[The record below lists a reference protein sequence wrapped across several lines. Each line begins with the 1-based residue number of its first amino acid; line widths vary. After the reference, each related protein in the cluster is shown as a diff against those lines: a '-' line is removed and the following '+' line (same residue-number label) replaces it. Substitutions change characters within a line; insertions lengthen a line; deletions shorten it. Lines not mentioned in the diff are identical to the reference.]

1 MNITNDLLSL
11 VGLNMVPFLAA
22 RKKHLLLKAFISP
35 KKAWDAKR
43 KDLERIEGLQRDDVE
58 LILSTKNKID
68 PKREIKKAE
77 KEDIKIITFRDT
89 SYPKALSLISDPP
102 LVLYVKGEVKETD
115 RLSVGIVGSRMAS
128 DYGKRVTRE
137 FVSELGKAG
146 FTIVSGLAKGIDA
159 EAHRTALKVGVR
171 TLAVLGCGIDVV
183 YPEENRKLFSEI
195 PSSGAIISEFP
206 FGTPPSKENFPQR
219 NRIIAGLSL
228 GIVVIEAAE
237 RSGALITARL
247 AIEEGREVFAV
258 PGPITSPL
266 SCGTNKLI
274 KDGAKLTDSSSEII
288 EELGPMIEKVME
300 E

>member
-11 VGLNMVPFLAA
+11 VGLNMLSGLAV
-22 RKKHLLLKAFISP
+22 RKKHLLLQHFSSP
-35 KKAWDAKR
+35 QKAWEAKR
-43 KDLERIEGLQRDDVE
+43 KELERVDGLQRDDVE
-58 LILSTKNKID
+58 LILSSKKRLD
-68 PKREIKKAE
+68 PKKEIKRAE
-77 KEDIKIITFRDT
+77 KEAVKIVTFQDNN
-89 SYPKALSLISDPP
+89 YPAALSMISDPP
-102 LVLYVKGEVKETD
+102 LVLYVRGEIKEQD

-128 DYGKRVTRE
+128 DYGRRVTKE
-137 FVSELGKAG
+137 FVSELGRAG

-159 EAHRTALKVGVR
+159 EAHRTALNVSAR
-171 TLAVLGCGIDVV
+171 TLAVLGCGIDII
-183 YPEENRKLFSEI
+183 YPTENKRLFSEI
-195 PSSGAIISEFP
+195 PSIGAIISEFP
-206 FGTPPSKENFPQR
+206 FGTNPSKENFPQR

-258 PGPITSPL
+258 PGPITSSL

-274 KDGAKLTDSSSEII
+274 KDGAKIISSCYEII

>member
-1 MNITNDLLSL
+1 
-11 VGLNMVPFLAA
+11 MVPFLAA

>member
-206 FGTPPSKENFPQR
+206 FGTPPSKE
-219 NRIIAGLSL
+219 
-228 GIVVIEAAE
+228 
-237 RSGALITARL
+237 T
-247 AIEEGREVFAV
+247 
-258 PGPITSPL
+258 
-266 SCGTNKLI
+266 
-274 KDGAKLTDSSSEII
+274 
-288 EELGPMIEKVME
+288 
-300 E
+300 

>member
-1 MNITNDLLSL
+1 MNITNDLQAL
-11 VGLNMVPFLAA
+11 VGLNMVCLAA
-22 RKKHLLLKAFISP
+22 RKKHLLLKAFNSP
-35 KKAWDAKR
+35 KKAWEAKR

-58 LILSTKNKID
+58 LILSAKKKIE
-68 PKREIKKAE
+68 PKKEIKRAE
-77 KEDIKIITFRDT
+77 KEAIKIITFRDT

-102 LVLYVKGEVKETD
+102 LVLYVKGEIKETD
-115 RLSVGIVGSRMAS
+115 RLSIGIVGSRMAS

-137 FVSELGKAG
+137 FVSELGRAG

-159 EAHRTALKVGVR
+159 EAHRTALKVGIR

-183 YPEENRKLFSEI
+183 YPEENRRLFSEI

-206 FGTPPSKENFPQR
+206 LGTPPSKENFPQR

-228 GIVVIEAAE
+228 GIVVVEAAE

-274 KDGAKLTDSSSEII
+274 KDGVKLTDSSIEIV
-288 EELGPMIEKVME
+288 EELGPMIERVME

>member
-1 MNITNDLLSL
+1 MNITSDLLSL
-11 VGLNMVPFLAA
+11 VGFNMVGGIAV
-22 RKKHLLLKAFISP
+22 RKKHLLLQYFSSP

-43 KDLERIEGLQRDDVE
+43 KELERVDGLQRDD
-58 LILSTKNKID
+58 IDAFLSAKNKID
-68 PKREIKKAE
+68 PKKEIDKAKKE
-77 KEDIKIITFRDT
+77 GIKIVTFRDKG
-89 SYPKALSLISDPP
+89 YPVALGLITDPP
-102 LVLYVKGEVKETD
+102 LVLYVKGEIKEVD
-115 RLSVGIVGSRMAS
+115 RLAVGIVGSRMAS

-146 FTIVSGLAKGIDA
+146 FTIVSGLAKGIDGQ
-159 EAHRTALKVGVR
+159 AHRTALEVCAR

-183 YPEENRKLFSEI
+183 YPPENKRLFSEI

-206 FGTPPSKENFPQR
+206 FFTPPSKENFPQR

-228 GIVVIEAAE
+228 GILVIEAAE

-266 SCGTNKLI
+266 SRGTNKLI
-274 KDGAKLTDSSSEII
+274 KDGVKLTDSCSEII

>member
-1 MNITNDLLSL
+1 MNITNDLQAF